1 MTDHSFRGDECQTCE
16 VWGIAN
22 RLLASILWVDM
33 NQVVG
38 FFFSSRVAK
47 YLVSVFPPFQFSSS
61 IRCSKHTFILSCHS
75 MSPFQ
80 VKKKKKKPTGSRI
93 FFLKRPFKNKHQC
106 PSLGETSKSQFSL
119 LLYSWYSAHG
129 WWMTLTYTVLLLQPH
144 TVPKAITCGD
154 KICLAYSLKSN
165 SYLCNHILKTGSI
178 LSLH

>member
-33 NQVVG
+33 NQVVV

-61 IRCSKHTFILSCHS
+61 IRCSKHTFILSCHF

-80 VKKKKKKPTGSRI
+80 VKKKKKSQQVPKFSFWRDH
-93 FFLKRPFKNKHQC
+93 LKTNINALPWMRLWN
-106 PSLGETSKSQFSL
+106 LGFHCCCTP
-119 LLYSWYSAHG
+119 G
-129 WWMTLTYTVLLLQPH
+129 TVLVADGWRSPILYYSCSH